1 MINSNID
8 ILFISDTKIDGA
20 FPTSQFLMSGRSNV
34 YQLDRNDKEWGVIL
48 FVKDNLL
55 TFPVIRV
62 WFPGK
67 NRKTDIFSVELN
79 LGKKK
84 DWYFAVTM
92 L

>member
-1 MINSNID
+1 MISSNID
-8 ILFISDTKIDGA
+8 ILFISDTKIDGV
-20 FPTSQFLMSGRSNV
+20 FPTSQFLMSGHSNV
-34 YQLDRNDKEWGVIL
+34 YQLDRNDKEGEVIL
-48 FVKDNLL
+48 FVKENLL

-67 NRKTDIFSVELN
+67 NRKTDIFCVELN
-79 LGKKK
+79 LSKKN

>member
-1 MINSNID
+1 MISSNIN

-20 FPTSQFLMSGRSNV
+20 FPTSQFLMSGHSNV
-34 YQLDRNDKEWGVIL
+34 YQLDQNDKEGGVIL

-55 TFPVIRV
+55 TFSVIRV

-67 NRKTDIFSVELN
+67 NRKTDIFCVELN
-79 LGKKK
+79 LSKKN